1 MRKFLGRKVLLA
13 LGAIV
18 LSLGASASS
27 ARAGFTIDQL
37 INGTANGSMTSA
49 GVTYVGTGFG
59 VIVGDKLFDNFS
71 YGATGDMPI
80 ATAVNVTGI
89 NDIFGNIGIRFQG
102 GFNDSPFTV
111 GPSDALI
118 GYRVTVL
125 DPNFFITDAHIFGN
139 PAVPGGT
146 GILSVVETFSGQPNT
161 LTIFASNTGGPT
173 TSQLS
178 DVTFFPLALSLKT
191 LTVQKDIFALAGT
204 GFPQMSFVDQTYSQ
218 SRKSTPEPG
227 SLALLGLGLV
237 GTGFAA
243 YRRRKMAK

>member
-37 INGTANGSMTSA
+37 INGTANGSMTTA

-71 YGATGDMPI
+71 YTPTGDMP
-80 ATAVNVTGI
+80 APTGVNVTGI

-118 GYRVTVL
+118 TYKVTVL
-125 DPNFFITDAHIFGN
+125 DPNSVITDAHIFGN
-139 PAVPGGT
+139 PAIVAGT
-146 GILSVVETFSGQPNT
+146 GILSVVETFSGQPNV
-161 LTIFASNTGGPT
+161 LVIQASRNGITPPT
-173 TSQLS
+173 AYLS
-178 DVTFFPLALSLKT
+178 DLSFFA
-191 LTVQKDIFALAGT
+191 
-204 GFPQMSFVDQTYSQ
+204 
-218 SRKSTPEPG
+218 
-227 SLALLGLGLV
+227 
-237 GTGFAA
+237 
-243 YRRRKMAK
+243 